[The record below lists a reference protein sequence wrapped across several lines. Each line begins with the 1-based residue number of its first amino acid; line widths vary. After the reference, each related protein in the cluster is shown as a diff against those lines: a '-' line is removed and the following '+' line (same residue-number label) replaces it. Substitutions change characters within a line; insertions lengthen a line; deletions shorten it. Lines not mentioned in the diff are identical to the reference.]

1 MKPYE
6 LSVLINGELAFTT
19 SSSRLLK
26 VRKRLNRWARRNG
39 KQIDKMPDDT
49 LIDIVYRNLNEI
61 KVKSFTKGELKD
73 ETS

>member
-19 SSSRLLK
+19 SASRLLK
-26 VRKRLNRWARRNG
+26 VRKRLNRWAIRNG

-49 LIDIVYRNLNEI
+49 IIEIVYRNINEI
-61 KVKSFTKGELKD
+61 KVERFTKGEL
-73 ETS
+73 

>member
-19 SSSRLLK
+19 SASRLLK
-26 VRKRLNRWARRNG
+26 VRKRLNRWAIRNG

-49 LIDIVYRNLNEI
+49 IIEIVYRNINEI
-61 KVKSFTKGELKD
+61 KVERFIKGEL
-73 ETS
+73 

>member
-19 SSSRLLK
+19 SASRLLK
-26 VRKRLNRWARRNG
+26 VHKRLNRWAIRNG

-49 LIDIVYRNLNEI
+49 VIEIIYRNLNEI
-61 KVKSFTKGELKD
+61 KVEKFTKGEL
-73 ETS
+73 